1 MKADDTYQK
10 KADQQEIRFSAGS
23 TWIVQTDNVS
33 HAAMQGQYVLEQ
45 TYYLPVNAMQD
56 ESKSPLRI
64 LEKILQQK
72 LT

>member
-1 MKADDTYQK
+1 
-10 KADQQEIRFSAGS
+10 
-23 TWIVQTDNVS
+23 VQTDDVS
-33 HAAMQGQYVLEQ
+33 HAAMRGQYVLEQ

-64 LEKILQQK
+64 LENLLNQK